1 MQKRS
6 VLFHRPE
13 GLKSKLATEFSQ
25 KANSFKSGVWLEK
38 DNRRVNAKS
47 LLGVLSLAISDG
59 DTITILSDGD
69 DEENAVNVLCDML
82 EELGKE

>member
-1 MQKRS
+1 LAGERQ
-6 VLFHRPE
+6 
-13 GLKSKLATEFSQ
+13 SKGE
-25 KANSFKSGVWLEK
+25 
-38 DNRRVNAKS
+38 RKS